1 MENLAEQLDCNLLTF
16 NSILNRKTNEL
27 RKVYSI
33 SLTSPIKLL
42 PLIEYLN
49 KYKLLGNKYKDFK
62 DWEKVYYLVVS
73 RKHLTKTGYLEIMSI
88 KENMN
93 NKRQFTNPLSLL
105 SN

>member
-62 DWEKVYYLVVS
+62 D
-73 RKHLTKTGYLEIMSI
+73 
-88 KENMN
+88 
-93 NKRQFTNPLSLL
+93 
-105 SN
+105 

>member
-1 MENLAEQLDCNLLTF
+1 MKPLMENLAGQLNCNLLSF
-16 NSILNRKTNEL
+16 NSILNRKINEL

-62 DWEKVYYLVVS
+62 D
-73 RKHLTKTGYLEIMSI
+73 
-88 KENMN
+88 
-93 NKRQFTNPLSLL
+93 
-105 SN
+105 